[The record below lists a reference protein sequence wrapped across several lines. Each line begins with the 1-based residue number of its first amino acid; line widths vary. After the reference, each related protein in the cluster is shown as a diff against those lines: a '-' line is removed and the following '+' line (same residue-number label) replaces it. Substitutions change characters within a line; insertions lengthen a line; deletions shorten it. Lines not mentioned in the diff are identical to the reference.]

1 MAVDNLYHRC
11 LAGGSTL
18 KYRID
23 EDPKNIINF
32 DNFTERKRYQYIYI
46 YIYIGKIAK
55 KQLDVI
61 SLYLADFGSIIKI
74 CEITNMSK
82 AGGGMQGFT
91 ETNK

>member
-32 DNFTERKRYQYIYI
+32 DNFTERGTNIYI